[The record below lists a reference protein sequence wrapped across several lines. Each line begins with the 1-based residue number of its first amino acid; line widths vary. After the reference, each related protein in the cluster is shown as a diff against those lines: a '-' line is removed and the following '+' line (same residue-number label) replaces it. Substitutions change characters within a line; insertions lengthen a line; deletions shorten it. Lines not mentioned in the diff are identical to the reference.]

1 VTMPPVLVEQSFD
14 AEQLRAMDIAFERAC
29 RSLGL
34 GDAIDPLTDLIAI
47 KVIEAARSGET
58 DPVRLYE
65 AVMHWT
71 SAA

>member
-1 VTMPPVLVEQSFD
+1 MPPALVEQSFD
-14 AEQLRAMDIAFERAC
+14 AEQLHAMGLAFERAC

-34 GDAIDPLTDLIAI
+34 GNTIDPLTDLIAT

-58 DPVRLYE
+58 DPGRLYE